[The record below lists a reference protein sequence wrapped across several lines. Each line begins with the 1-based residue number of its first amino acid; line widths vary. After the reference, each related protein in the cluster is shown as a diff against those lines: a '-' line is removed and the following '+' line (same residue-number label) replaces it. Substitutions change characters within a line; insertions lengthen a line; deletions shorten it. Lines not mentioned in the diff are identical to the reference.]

1 MSKNQKVAFWSMY
14 IGFCFVAIAVIY
26 PQGAFKNLE
35 LGGASLL
42 VILYLS
48 VALLIRWHVK
58 SKSYR
63 KVVSMTNQIHNQA
76 IIKYASFGRRTSL
89 HSAVYGGR

>member
-14 IGFCFVAIAVIY
+14 IGFCFVATAVIY

-42 VILYLS
+42 SRPCKTQFDNKNRTLDAFSGIIS
-48 VALLIRWHVK
+48 P
-58 SKSYR
+58 R
-63 KVVSMTNQIHNQA
+63 KCTHRPKTV
-76 IIKYASFGRRTSL
+76 
-89 HSAVYGGR
+89 